1 MAEALLLADAA
12 DLGDGVTPD
21 SVLVMQPLCGGGV
34 LEMLEAGIAGDGKG
48 GTDARHLAVLP
59 EDALANVEET
69 TQLGGGNP
77 AGVGEEVLLDLGWE
91 VRGYG
96 CLACGA

>member
-48 GTDARHLAVLP
+48 GTDARHLAVLT
-59 EDALANVEET
+59 EDALADVEEGAEF
-69 TQLGGGNP
+69 GGGNP

-91 VRGYG
+91 VRVYG